1 MFNLYDYENKIYKIE
16 MMSIK
21 YNLYYMIKEDIIMII
36 NIKSFKEKQLYVYPK
51 QGENNNFYSCFYI
64 LYAHLYI
71 VSNNLKSYSK
81 DN

>member
-36 NIKSFKEKQLYVYPK
+36 DIKSFREKQ
-51 QGENNNFYSCFYI
+51 
-64 LYAHLYI
+64 
-71 VSNNLKSYSK
+71 
-81 DN
+81 